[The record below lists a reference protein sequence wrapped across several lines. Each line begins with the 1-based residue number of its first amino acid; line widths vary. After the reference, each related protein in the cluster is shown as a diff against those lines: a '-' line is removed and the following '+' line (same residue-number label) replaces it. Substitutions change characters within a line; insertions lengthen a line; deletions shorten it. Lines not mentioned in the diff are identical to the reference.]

1 MLFKLTDEIGACFR
15 LANAKKGDKGLAR
28 YKDMISYDTKT
39 LAVTDKDIFLVNQ
52 LKEENLWLL
61 CTLQNVYSLV
71 TLHWILLKFEE
82 VLLPGPK
89 ILHDKNF
96 QRR

>member
-61 CTLQNVYSLV
+61 CTLMY
-71 TLHWILLKFEE
+71 TH
-82 VLLPGPK
+82 
-89 ILHDKNF
+89 
-96 QRR
+96 